1 MSFQPRKHSGMQQ
14 LYHIG
19 YTYGVNLLLTFL
31 YHFCDLGKTYY
42 RGSPTYKKI
51 INTVFATTVL
61 SLCTCK
67 WGIFALVGDP
77 LQSHSQKFHVSQFFP
92 STKICVRGPFVYLS
106 FSSKLLDILIGHKK
120 KQWHEGTVLE
130 GYIYGVYGL
139 LTFLYDYFTYFKSFI
154 PLVAF
159 AWKFWLE

>member
-1 MSFQPRKHSGMQQ
+1 MGLFFSTKDIFGKFVEFNLLKGGAECSACEVNSMIKKRVRTMSFQPRKHSGMQQ

-61 SLCTCK
+61 SLCTYVQ
-67 WGIFALVGDP
+67 VGDFCISRGSPTIP
-77 LQSHSQKFHVSQFFP
+77 L
-92 STKICVRGPFVYLS
+92 TKISCITVFSRYQNLRKGTLCIFV
-106 FSSKLLDILIGHKK
+106 LLI
-120 KQWHEGTVLE
+120 
-130 GYIYGVYGL
+130 
-139 LTFLYDYFTYFKSFI
+139 
-154 PLVAF
+154 
-159 AWKFWLE
+159 